1 MQAALAANHY
11 RRLPNKIATLA
22 ALVIAADI
30 LFYGHAVGV
39 SAALFMLLLVAAT
52 WHFNR
57 LNYKDPAAGLAL
69 LLAAVGWLALI
80 ENVSWLSAGFALAGS
95 IGVALAC
102 RVDWVRDGARWLER
116 VLRFAALGWTRA
128 FRDAGAFRKVRKKG
142 RYALISRRQLIAWIL
157 PAGFSLVFVTLFAE
171 ANPVI
176 SDWLAVIAS
185 IDLSYL
191 FAPGR
196 WVFWLIAAI
205 LCWPFIRPRL
215 RRRARKPRTDTAPR
229 SGLTVPS
236 GIGILFST
244 DAVLRSLLV
253 FNALF
258 AVQTALDAAY
268 LWGGQSLP
276 DGMTY
281 AQYAHR
287 GAYPLMF
294 VALLAA
300 VFVLI
305 AMRPGSESARSRLVR
320 GLVYVWIAQTIILV
334 GASLWRLGLYVSVYS
349 LTYLRVAAL
358 VWMVLVA
365 LGLGWIVLR
374 LVWDKSSAWL
384 VRANMLTAMAVL
396 YLCCFIDFG
405 GAIAR
410 FNVEHSREVTGRG
423 GALDI
428 GYLHSVGPSA
438 VPALVW
444 YLDNG
449 NPGSEG
455 ETGVKLVL
463 AGLSSKL
470 DAQHEN
476 WRGYTFRSYR
486 LNLHPAMAQ
495 SDHLSRTLSRW
506 RFDN

>member
-1 MQAALAANHY
+1 MQAALAASHY
-11 RRLPNKIATLA
+11 RRLPHKIATLA

-39 SAALFMLLLVAAT
+39 SAALFMLLLVGAT
-52 WHFNR
+52 WHFHR
-57 LNYKDPAAGLAL
+57 LNLKDPAARLAL
-69 LLAAVGWLALI
+69 VLAAAGWLALV

-95 IGVALAC
+95 IGVTLAH
-102 RVDWVRDGARWLER
+102 RVDWVRDGARWLGR
-116 VLRFAALGWTRA
+116 VLWFAALGWTGA
-128 FRDAGAFRKVRKKG
+128 FRDAAAFRQVRKKG
-142 RYALISRRQLIAWIL
+142 RRALISRRRLIAWIL
-157 PAGFSLVFVTLFAE
+157 PVGLSLVFVALFAE

-196 WVFWLIAAI
+196 WGFWLIAAI

-229 SGLTVPS
+229 SGLTVPA

-320 GLVYVWIAQTIILV
+320 GLVYVWVAQTIILV

-374 LVWDKSSAWL
+374 LVWDKSNAWL
-384 VRANMLTAMAVL
+384 VRANLLTAMAVL
-396 YLCCFIDFG
+396 YLCCFVDFG

-410 FNVEHSREVTGRG
+410 FNVEHSRAVTGRG
-423 GALDI
+423 GALDTAYLERI
-428 GYLHSVGPSA
+428 GPPA
-438 VPALVW
+438 IPALMW
-444 YLDNG
+444 YLKNVDADG
-449 NPGSEG
+449 GQMWEAKTLLY
-455 ETGVKLVL
+455 E
-463 AGLSSKL
+463 LSSKL
-470 DAQHEN
+470 IVRHGG
-476 WRGYTFRSYR
+476 WRGYSFRSYR
-486 LNLHPAMAQ
+486 LASEVEKIQHELRIDPAPPG
-495 SDHLSRTLSRW
+495 RW
-506 RFDN
+506 VY